1 MLTVGPAPSRG
12 KRTPDDNPVERKEEV
27 VSSPMQDLT
36 KGYVPLIIIA
46 TFVIPTA
53 IYIGLYLGK
62 RDSASETLGSQITSL
77 QTQVS
82 ALTNQVTQ
90 ISIAVAKGPTLPEN
104 VAFKADLLRLC
115 LANKNLICPQF

>member
-1 MLTVGPAPSRG
+1 MPG
-12 KRTPDDNPVERKEEV
+12 
-27 VSSPMQDLT
+27 DLT
-36 KGYVPLIIIA
+36 RGYVPLALIL
-46 TFVIPTA
+46 TFIIPTA

-62 RDSASETLGSQITSL
+62 RDTVSESLGTQLTAL

-82 ALTNQVTQ
+82 SLTTQVTQ

>member
-1 MLTVGPAPSRG
+1 M
-12 KRTPDDNPVERKEEV
+12 
-27 VSSPMQDLT
+27 SSSMQDLT
-36 KGYVPLIIIA
+36 KGYVPLILIA
-46 TFVIPTA
+46 TFIIPTA
-53 IYIGLYLGK
+53 LYLGLYFGK